1 MIKADH
7 LREFRPTYRYTDGTS
22 ITLETIQEAVKD
34 AAQKYGIPVAFTND
48 QVKSGGLFNSEV
60 EDCLV
65 LYHPEH
71 PNDYYRV
78 AVRINRQGIMAFV
91 SINDFGESSQMNKHA
106 RSEANREARQGQS
119 LSYKLGNSLVSG
131 IMNAG
136 KNKNKLEE
144 EQNYYSALMSIFD
157 ELIS

>member
-1 MIKADH
+1 MIKADC

-34 AAQKYGIPVAFTND
+34 AAQKYNIPVAFTND

-71 PNDYYRV
+71 RYDYYRV
-78 AVRINRQGIMAFV
+78 AVRVKRQGTMAFV
-91 SINDFGESSQMNKHA
+91 SMNDFGDSTQMDKYA

-119 LSYKLGNSLVSG
+119 LSYKFGNSLVSG
-131 IMNAG
+131 IMNMG

-144 EQNYYSALMSIFD
+144 EQNYYGALMAIFD